1 MFCFSLQPFVTT
13 TITSKKRSGLSLKR
27 KLDILDVVENSKK
40 SKRKLAEELGV
51 PRSTL
56 YDILKEKDKLKE
68 TKFWDCLAGFGKA

>member
-1 MFCFSLQPFVTT
+1 MRPFVTT
-13 TITSKKRSGLSLKR
+13 TMTSKKRSGLSLKR

-68 TKFWDCLAGFGKA
+68 TKFWDCLAGFRKA